1 MIFGR
6 DNFLIPAM
14 LLITLALTLLWSAGD
29 YCCPMRR
36 SSADMEAQFP
46 HQHSGRHGDL
56 HDVDSGGILKLQK
69 MTAISKGDRSHFFVE

>member
-29 YCCPMRR
+29 YCRPMRR

-46 HQHSGRHGDL
+46 HQHSGRNGDL
-56 HDVDSGGILKLQK
+56 YGADSDNFLKIKKALSFS
-69 MTAISKGDRSHFFVE
+69 A